1 MPQPVPIMPFD
12 GGDHGGEMILRP
24 KYSVKELGMM
34 AAMRSS
40 PNDRV
45 PPKLAGCARRTID
58 GGVQSLADLVAEYIK
73 THRTGC
79 QRDRDRFRRLPSLPD
94 AVAEAAGSARADGK
108 RESHQCRIPKHSL
121 DQFAAAILEQPLA
134 NARDFDDLHA
144 YVRRAAKRVHG
155 IGELAI
161 YDVALRIGWFGR
173 MEPTRVYLHAGTR
186 EGARALGLD
195 VSGASL
201 ARAVFPAA
209 MQELSAAEIEDF
221 MCIYKAQLGRFR
233 VRRDATSA

>member
-1 MPQPVPIMPFD
+1 MIPKSGAHLTGVHSIRFELALALPD
-12 GGDHGGEMILRP
+12 DHEI
-24 KYSVKELGMM
+24 
-34 AAMRSS
+34 
-40 PNDRV
+40 
-45 PPKLAGCARRTID
+45 ARR
-58 GGVQSLADLVAEYIK
+58 L
-73 THRTGC
+73 
-79 QRDRDRFRRLPSLPD
+79 
-94 AVAEAAGSARADGK
+94 
-108 RESHQCRIPKHSL
+108 
-121 DQFAAAILEQPLA
+121 AAAILEQPLA